1 MKKNNIVGMLCV
13 SMSVFLMI
21 SADALYKYMC
31 LPMNIPL
38 LQCLLVANLV
48 QHLFAWILWFM
59 PSSITKKPD
68 HITKW
73 YGESESRFLIWLRGL
88 FYFGDDFFYWI
99 GLSRLPL
106 GDAECIYFLCPIFI
120 AFGARLFLKE
130 TFSRTFPFIIS
141 LTAIGVTILCQP
153 RWLTDFLGAKKS
165 GGWSSEELNPVG
177 VTSLVAGCMC
187 WAAMNLMVRRIP
199 KAHWTQL
206 ELTSSLLSFAVL
218 SPLAIGVCFA
228 LKIDEFSILGN
239 AVSQLYTDWQGSL
252 TAIGICAAI
261 GTLSVLSFM
270 FLVVGYQRGEA
281 TKVSWLEY
289 MNVPIGYVYQYFLQ
303 PPINGFEIVGAAII
317 LTTGVVEIAA
327 EWYHYRQTKVRLSL
341 LDPRKSEW
349 NDESE
354 WNDDIFSINNTT
366 NCEASKSLRQS
377 LHRTRA

>member
-206 ELTSSLLSFAVL
+206 ELTSSLLSFAIL
-218 SPLAIGVCFA
+218 SPLAIGIYFA
-228 LKIDEFSILGN
+228 LKPGFVLDASISHLN
-239 AVSQLYTDWQGSL
+239 AHWQGSL

-261 GTLSVLSFM
+261 GTLSVFAFM
-270 FLVVGYQRGEA
+270 FLVVGYQQGEA

-289 MNVPIGYVYQYFLQ
+289 MNVPIGYVYQYIIEGNT
-303 PPINGFEIVGAAII
+303 PNAFEIVGAVIM
-317 LTTGVVEIAA
+317 LTTGVIEMAE
-327 EWYHYRQTKVRLSL
+327 EWYYYRQTKVRLSL
-341 LDPRKSEW
+341 LMENEVDDFDPMFPGGDRVSPMSAT
-349 NDESE
+349 DGLSVG
-354 WNDDIFSINNTT
+354 IN
-366 NCEASKSLRQS
+366 
-377 LHRTRA
+377 